1 MIDMAVVGGG
11 LAGGLAALAV
21 RRAHPELNVAIFEAG
36 DSLGGNHRWSWFA
49 SDLDAP
55 GTQLM
60 AGFATTKWSGG
71 YDVAFPG
78 HTRHLSSPYRSLASR
93 DFDAALR
100 SELPAAAIRTQARAA
115 KLAAGGVTLA
125 SGEHI
130 AARCV
135 IDCRDFTPSAQ
146 LRGGFVHPLTS
157 YTLPFAVANALALAR
172 HARLPGDQLAAL
184 FEDRAQRHWQATRFY
199 RSLGRMLFDAA
210 EPEERYRVFER
221 FYRLRE
227 PLIERFYAGNSS
239 TADKLRIL
247 SGKPPVSVLA
257 AIRALLGK
265 GSPLV
270 HERSQ

>member
-1 MIDMAVVGGG
+1 MCCSAFADN
-11 LAGGLAALAV
+11 AAAK
-21 RRAHPELNVAIFEAG
+21 A
-36 DSLGGNHRWSWFA
+36 SFA
-49 SDLDAP
+49 SSP
-55 GTQLM
+55 
-60 AGFATTKWSGG
+60 FA
-71 YDVAFPG
+71 DN
-78 HTRHLSSPYRSLASR
+78 
-93 DFDAALR
+93 
-100 SELPAAAIRTQARAA
+100 
-115 KLAAGGVTLA
+115 
-125 SGEHI
+125 
-130 AARCV
+130 
-135 IDCRDFTPSAQ
+135 
-146 LRGGFVHPLTS
+146 
-157 YTLPFAVANALALAR
+157 AVANALALAR